1 MKSITYLVLIFSLS
15 QTLHIF
21 CKLLVLQKLFSA
33 EKVQQTIT
41 HQSSLN
47 KLYGNSL
54 HSIDVVVSN
63 VRKNKTRGWS
73 SPLLMIMTEF
83 RAVAIRINILLGL
96 KWKKRCN
103 IKGYFLNLLNSI
115 SLYIIYLVNK

>member
-1 MKSITYLVLIFSLS
+1 MI
-15 QTLHIF
+15 
-21 CKLLVLQKLFSA
+21 
-33 EKVQQTIT
+33 
-41 HQSSLN
+41 

-96 KWKKRCN
+96 KWKK
-103 IKGYFLNLLNSI
+103 K
-115 SLYIIYLVNK
+115 VQH